1 MKMDA
6 DLLKLTNKTPTAT
19 SNSGSSS
26 SSSGS
31 TTLHN
36 HHQDTGG
43 LTFGP
48 AWLRQLS
55 SGDTNKTALP
65 PSPSLAFQLSKHRYS
80 REEMLAIYETIEK
93 SLTNF
98 SPPNLAEEFEELY
111 RKDLQR
117 PVLLIPP
124 SLEEQVNKHVLSCI
138 FLN

>member
-1 MKMDA
+1 MEA
-6 DLLKLTNKTPTAT
+6 DLLKLNKTSAVTPTTTTTTNAVVT
-19 SNSGSSS
+19 QHQNNNNSS
-26 SSSGS
+26 
-31 TTLHN
+31 
-36 HHQDTGG
+36 HQDTGG

-65 PSPSLAFQLSKHRYS
+65 PSPSLTFQLSKHRYS

-93 SLTNF
+93 SLGNY

-124 SLEEQVNKHVLSCI
+124 SLEEQVKS
-138 FLN
+138 FFAF